1 MKTLLGKF
9 FLSLA
14 VILPLLPTAVAAES
28 AETKPTESAKKE
40 ASRPA
45 PVPTRILL
53 VSQSAGFKHSVVNRK
68 SSDKSHAERVMIEL
82 GIRSGEF
89 RIDCTQD
96 VEKEFT
102 PELLKNYNIVMF
114 YTTGKLP
121 IPPKTLDW
129 FLNTWAKEKGHGF
142 LGVHAA
148 ADTYKNHQPYWEM
161 LGGTFKGHPW
171 NSKTEVTITVHDSSH
186 PAAAPWGE
194 EVTLTDE
201 IYQFKN
207 WQPEKVRVLMSLNME
222 KTKLKKPYHV
232 PVLWVKEYGEGRVM
246 HMSLGHREDVWDN
259 PTYQQSLLGGIRWL
273 SGKENA
279 DATPNPEVSAKE
291 EAKAKAATAKAG

>member
-129 FLNTWAKEKGHGF
+129 FLNTWG
-142 LGVHAA
+142 
-148 ADTYKNHQPYWEM
+148 
-161 LGGTFKGHPW
+161 
-171 NSKTEVTITVHDSSH
+171 
-186 PAAAPWGE
+186 
-194 EVTLTDE
+194 
-201 IYQFKN
+201 
-207 WQPEKVRVLMSLNME
+207 
-222 KTKLKKPYHV
+222 
-232 PVLWVKEYGEGRVM
+232 
-246 HMSLGHREDVWDN
+246 
-259 PTYQQSLLGGIRWL
+259 
-273 SGKENA
+273 
-279 DATPNPEVSAKE
+279 
-291 EAKAKAATAKAG
+291 